1 MQKADRA
8 FRNILVKQLSTKC
21 LFARL
26 PEIAEKGASRS
37 RIRQRHIAGIN
48 LMKSLHIQS
57 RLLLACLS
65 LGLGAAQAA
74 TPESGT
80 LTPTSGPISYTAG
93 PFAQANP
100 TPVPLVDTGPT
111 CDDPA
116 PACDSFEL
124 TVSLPAGYV
133 AANNANSVK
142 VSLSWEDSGSG
153 SSDYDLDI
161 YAGQVATTD
170 GATTPPYNSSSAANP
185 EIANIFPLADGDTI
199 YTIKVVPYTPT
210 GEVITT
216 TIELVSAAG
225 VVTNP
230 DFGKPD
236 AVTPGVARYQN
247 YEPFGLIAEAGNGEC
262 NIGFN
267 PITFKLMFMCFGGG
281 QVYRITT
288 PERLATPL
296 PEACPAVWED
306 VTPLATSGPQP
317 VADPI
322 LYTDAVSGRT
332 WASNLTAGPNVSYAF
347 TSNDG
352 GLWVNA
358 GGGGV
363 AGADHQTIGSGP
375 YPPSFV
381 LPHPLHVNA
390 VYFCSQ
396 FIAGPAGCVRSDD
409 GGASYGPTTLAY
421 NGQGACSG
429 LHGHVRVA
437 KSGAVWLPVANC
449 GTGTGYSISTDA
461 GMTWAEHVVPNTLGG
476 GGNDP
481 SIALD
486 DDSTAYFCY
495 TNGDGHIRVATSK
508 DNGATWENDTDLGIT
523 HELKNS
529 AFPEAWAGSS
539 GRAACGFLGTDRQG
553 NVESIDF
560 PGLWYGFIAHT
571 YDGGKTWKTTITTP
585 GNPIQGVGGVWHSG
599 GSNPNRNLLDFNEAT
614 ADEQGRFIYGYDD
627 GCVRDCALDPRN
639 NPQSFTAMMAF
650 KRQSGG
656 KTLRA
661 EFDRPEPHAP
671 ANACLAGVMRNQA
684 KSTLSW
690 REPDHGG
697 AAIANYKVFRS
708 TSPDGPFVFLGD
720 AGPKSTYADTTA
732 DPNVE
737 KYYYRIT
744 AINSSGEGIP
754 SNVIEL
760 PILVTLPE
768 VACQLPGLTVLTSPT
783 GVTGNGGL
791 PTGQDDLRQAW
802 FAEPA
807 EMPGKLVI
815 SMKMA
820 SLSPQPP
827 PGYRWIMYF
836 SVPGDTNAYFA
847 AMDTAGQATPR
858 FIYGTRSAIST
869 PAAEVGSF
877 TVLGTIDAASNF
889 NTDGTIQLVIDKAS
903 FPTPI
908 TTGME
913 LSGIAAS
920 IRQTSNPQ
928 NGAGLTVDAATG
940 ANYTVVD
947 NLCQTLSNLAP
958 LPLLEATPTSGA
970 APLMVGFTISGTDM
984 DSGDTIASYSIDF
997 GDGQKLSDQPITSL
1011 PVKLSH
1017 NYANPRNY
1025 IATLTVKDS
1034 RGLVSST
1041 VAQQSITATKA
1052 GAPGAGASQA
1062 TGRFGGAFGLAL
1074 LPLLF
1079 FVRRRRR

>member
-1 MQKADRA
+1 
-8 FRNILVKQLSTKC
+8 
-21 LFARL
+21 
-26 PEIAEKGASRS
+26 
-37 RIRQRHIAGIN
+37 
-48 LMKSLHIQS
+48 MKSLRIQS
-57 RLLLACLS
+57 RLLLVVLS

-74 TPESGT
+74 TPATGT

-93 PFAQANP
+93 PFTQANP

-142 VSLSWEDSGSG
+142 VTLSWEDSGSG

-170 GATTPPYNSSSAANP
+170 GTTTPPYSSASAANP
-185 EIANIFPLADGDTI
+185 EITNIFPLADGDTI

-216 TIELVSAAG
+216 TIELVSAAS

-236 AVTPGVARYQN
+236 QVAANVARYQN
-247 YEPFGLIAEAGNGEC
+247 YEPFGLTAEAGNGEC

-288 PERLATPL
+288 PERLPVPL

-347 TSNDG
+347 TDNDG
-352 GLWVNA
+352 GSWVNA

-375 YPPSFV
+375 YPASFS
-381 LPHPLHVNA
+381 LPHPLHENA

-396 FIAGPAGCVRSDD
+396 AIAGPAGCVRSDD
-409 GGASYGPTTLAY
+409 GGVTYPVTALAY
-421 NGQGACSG
+421 DGSNCGG

-437 KSGAVWLPVANC
+437 PDGTVWLPVAQC
-449 GTGTGYSISTDA
+449 GEGTGYAISTDA
-461 GMTWAEHVVPNTLGG
+461 GVSWTDHTVPNTLGG
-476 GGNDP
+476 GGSDP
-481 SIALD
+481 TISLD
-486 DDSTAYFCY
+486 DENTAYFCY
-495 TNGDGHIRVATSK
+495 TNGDGHIRATVSR
-508 DNGATWENDTDLGIT
+508 DRGATWTDDVDLGLKHGI
-523 HELKNS
+523 KNS
-529 AFPEAWAGSS
+529 AFPQSWAGSP
-539 GRAACGFLGTDRQG
+539 GRAACAFFGTDRQG
-553 NVESIDF
+553 NIESIDF
-560 PGLWYGFIAHT
+560 PGLWYSFIAHT
-571 YDGGKTWKTTITTP
+571 YDGGKTWTTTIITP
-585 GNPIQGVGGVWHSG
+585 NDPIQGIGGIWQSG

-614 ADEQGRFIYGYDD
+614 MDDKGRFIFGYDD
-627 GCVRDCALDPRN
+627 GCVRDCARDPLN
-639 NPQSFTAMMAF
+639 NPQSFTALMTMA
-650 KRQSGG
+650 RQTGG

-671 ANACLAGVMRNQA
+671 ANACLSGVMRNQL

-708 TSPDGPFVFLGD
+708 TSPDGPFTFVGD
-720 AGPKSTYADTTA
+720 AGPKTTYADTTT

-744 AINSSGEGIP
+744 AINASGEGIP

-768 VACQLPGLTVLTSPT
+768 IACQLPGLTVLTSPA

-815 SMKMA
+815 SLKMA

-836 SVPGDTNAYFA
+836 SLPGDTNSYFA
-847 AMDTAGQATPR
+847 AMDTAGQAAPR
-858 FIYGTRSAIST
+858 FIYGTRSTIDT
-869 PAAEVGSF
+869 PAAAVGSF
-877 TVLGTIDAASNF
+877 TVLGTIDAGSNF
-889 NTDGTIQLVIDKAS
+889 KPDGTIQLVIDKAS

-920 IRQTSNPQ
+920 IRQTTNPQ

-947 NLCQTLSNLAP
+947 NLCQTLANLAP

-984 DSGDTIASYSIDF
+984 DAGDTIASYSIDF
-997 GDGQKLSDQPITSL
+997 GDGQMMADQPITSL

-1017 NYANPRNY
+1017 SYANPRNY

-1052 GAPGAGASQA
+1052 GAPVPGAIQP
-1062 TGRFGGAFGLAL
+1062 TGRFGGAFGLMLL
-1074 LPLLF
+1074 LPLLLLA
-1079 FVRRRRR
+1079 RRRRS